1 MKNKAENVKPS
12 ESGDDQQNVL
22 VDHMVQHEEMV
33 KEKPVRGEKKHTQ
46 LKKASK
52 SPEFVNT
59 DSQDLDNDDEK

>member
-1 MKNKAENVKPS
+1 
-12 ESGDDQQNVL
+12 
-22 VDHMVQHEEMV
+22 MVQHEETV
-33 KEKPVRGEKKHTQ
+33 KEKPVCGEKKHTQ